1 MQELIVFVD
10 SCQTPSPKKKLSMDD
25 EVSSHEK
32 CVNLFI
38 KFRDDERPRI
48 RIRIQIISVDVGTV
62 SCSDRLR
69 VVRFHLHRLV
79 SLFWASLSLPWP
91 SLVESSWTCHL
102 ER

>member
-1 MQELIVFVD
+1 MQELIVYVD
-10 SCQTPSPKKKLSMDD
+10 SSQAPSPKKKLSMDD

-48 RIRIQIISVDVGTV
+48 RVHIQIISVDVGTV
-62 SCSDRLR
+62 SCSGRLR

>member
-10 SCQTPSPKKKLSMDD
+10 SSQTPSPKKKLSMDD

-48 RIRIQIISVDVGTV
+48 HIQIISVDVGTV
-62 SCSDRLR
+62 SCSGRLR
-69 VVRFHLHRLV
+69 LVRFHLHRLV
-79 SLFWASLSLPWP
+79 SLFWAFLSLPWP

>member
-10 SCQTPSPKKKLSMDD
+10 SSQTPSPKKKLSMD

-38 KFRDDERPRI
+38 KFRDDVRPRI
-48 RIRIQIISVDVGTV
+48 RIHIQIISVDVGTV
-62 SCSDRLR
+62 SCSGRLL